1 MTQLSIKISFLN
13 KLGKGAQSGACDDLE
28 EWDRGGKG
36 GELKREGVCVC
47 VCLCVYLRRED
58 IYIYIY
64 IYIYII
70 MTDLCWCTAENN
82 TQL

>member
-36 GELKREGVCVC
+36 GELKREGGCVC
-47 VCLCVYLRRED
+47 VCLCVYVCVCVC

-64 IYIYII
+64 IK
-70 MTDLCWCTAENN
+70 L
-82 TQL
+82 